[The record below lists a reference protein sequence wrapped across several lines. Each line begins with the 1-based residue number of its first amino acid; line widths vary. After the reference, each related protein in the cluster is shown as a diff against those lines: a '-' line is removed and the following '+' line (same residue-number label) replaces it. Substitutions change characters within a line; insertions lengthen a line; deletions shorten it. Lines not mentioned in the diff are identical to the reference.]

1 MSRTVLKLVGKWVV
15 ATLLFLQLAVAA
27 YACPSP
33 RGDGAAPCAQQSGDA
48 TQGARADPIYL
59 DPAAPN
65 LCQQHC
71 QQGSQAVDSGTPVA
85 APMIALP
92 PLLAILAPPSR
103 HSAPESG
110 HQPGFLTRETEPPC
124 SIRFCVLRV

>member
-15 ATLLFLQLAVAA
+15 ATLVFLQLAVAA
-27 YACPSP
+27 YACPSL
-33 RGDGAAPCAQQSGDA
+33 RGDGAVPCAQQSGDA
-48 TQGARADPIYL
+48 TQGARADHIYL

-85 APMIALP
+85 APVIAL
-92 PLLAILAPPSR
+92 PLLAIVTPPSLP
-103 HSAPESG
+103 SAPESG
-110 HQPGFLTRETEPPC
+110 HQPEFLTRETEPPR